1 MALIR
6 IKRSVNGISAPSS
19 LELGE
24 LAITI
29 EESTVGDSS
38 NLAGRLFV
46 GNNSGTAVPI
56 GGEYIYKLLD
66 HTPGVLVDN
75 SALIVGS
82 AGTISGINVTGVAT
96 VGTLNAAI
104 SQFSSLAIGSSISV
118 GVASDLDNSI
128 VGTDDGNLRINSLTV
143 TGVTTDSQFY
153 PIPYFD
159 PDKKLQTT
167 SKISWRDAGAEL
179 YIDGNVSASS
189 SVTGPVGLFTDL
201 TVGSLTIGTY
211 AFPTSIGNSGQV
223 LEAQPDGSLK
233 FATIDQRL
241 NIIGQSGTASV
252 GLSSEYFR
260 IIGTDYEIETVA
272 VGNTVIIG
280 LPDDII
286 VGGGLTVGGN
296 MTVNGNLTY
305 LSSTITQIEDKNIEL
320 AVPETGSPS
329 DATADGGGLTLKGNS
344 DYTISWSNSR
354 NEWVFNQSIG
364 PTSSSLDLGSSSTRW
379 GYLYVTR
386 GDIVDL
392 NATGV
397 VTFSSLTLGSGS
409 FENVTIGIGTSSSA
423 RFTDVGFTTASG
435 GDTTLRTLVVTG
447 VSTIASLFI
456 TSNTDQNG
464 VAYAG
469 TSGVVGFSSAPTAGI
484 STSTYILTSLGGV
497 PVYTDT
503 IDCGTY

>member
-1 MALIR
+1 MAIIR
-6 IKRSVNGISAPSS
+6 IKRSNGTAAPSS
-19 LELGE
+19 LALGE
-24 LAITI
+24 LAVTI
-29 EESTVGDSS
+29 EEGITGSSS

-66 HTPGVLVDN
+66 HTPGILVDN

-82 AGTISGINVTGVAT
+82 SGTISGLNVTGVAT
-96 VGTLNAAI
+96 IGTLNANTTNFA
-104 SQFSSLAIGSSISV
+104 SLSIASSIT
-118 GVASDLDNSI
+118 
-128 VGTDDGNLRINSLTV
+128 VGTSTEGQNFYALSDGTVNAYNLYVSGLSTDQNSYPVTFVDRNKKLSNTANFVWSDVENKLYVDGN
-143 TGVTTDSQFY
+143 
-153 PIPYFD
+153 
-159 PDKKLQTT
+159 
-167 SKISWRDAGAEL
+167 ISAG
-179 YIDGNVSASS
+179 N
-189 SVTGPVGLFTDL
+189 SVTGAVGLFTDV

-223 LEAQPDGSLK
+223 LEAQTDGSLK

-260 IIGTDYEIETVA
+260 ILGTPYEIETVA
-272 VGNTVIIG
+272 VGNTVTIG

-286 VGGGLTVGGN
+286 VGGGLTVSGN

-329 DATADGGGLTLKGNS
+329 DAIADGGGITVKGDS
-344 DYTISWSNSR
+344 DYTLSWSSSR
-354 NEWVFNQSIG
+354 GEWVVNQSFG
-364 PTSSSLDLGSSSTRW
+364 PSSSSLNLGSSSTRW
-379 GYLYVTR
+379 GYLYATR

-397 VTFSSLTLGSGS
+397 VTFSSLSLGSGS
-409 FENVTIGIGTSSSA
+409 FENVIIGIGTSAAA

-469 TSGVVGFSSAPTAGI
+469 TSGVVGFSSSPTAGI